1 MQPSAAC
8 RGRGLP
14 SGAQRTLGGTQSLEA
29 RSLLFPVRVRNVCG
43 CRLVGRCYWQV
54 KVVRANE
61 RGVAYESVL
70 VEVRELEEVLALHLQ
85 SLGRR
90 RDMLDEFS
98 QGLCAASKDSTTQS
112 LNQATAT

>member
-1 MQPSAAC
+1 
-8 RGRGLP
+8 
-14 SGAQRTLGGTQSLEA
+14 
-29 RSLLFPVRVRNVCG
+29 VCG
-43 CRLVGRCYWQV
+43 CRLVGRCCWQV

-70 VEVRELEEVLALHLQ
+70 FEVRELEEVLALHLQ

-90 RDMLDEFS
+90 PDMLDEFS
-98 QGLCAASKDSTTQS
+98 QELCEASKDSTTQS